1 MVAVGILG
9 TITSPLS
16 VGMDQRRPHAYKL
29 RQKVIKKNRG
39 DHPHGPAQLAFQIL
53 SLSGG
58 GFLGLYTACVL
69 AELESSAGRPLAS
82 CFDLI
87 AGTSVGGIIALGL
100 AKGTSA
106 EAIRDSFIK
115 DGPQIFS
122 VKRPPQNL
130 VTKRLSLLDN
140 ATRAKYLPGAL
151 RRTIENIVGKD
162 SKIGDL
168 THRVMIPT
176 VNLTKGSPQVFKT
189 DHHPTFVR
197 DWKVPIVD
205 VALATSAAPTFFPL
219 HRIGGEMFADGG
231 LYANS
236 PDELALHEAE
246 YFLDQPRSGLSV
258 LSVGTTTAKFSFSNS
273 AETDLGWMGWMDN
286 QRLPRVMIA
295 TQQLNAE
302 FMMRHRLNDNYLRI
316 DHQQSPEQE
325 RFLSLDGASP
335 GAIGDLRALA
345 ESSVRDHL
353 GKPILPTMLRH
364 SAPPPTFYSRG
375 AS

>member
-1 MVAVGILG
+1 
-9 TITSPLS
+9 
-16 VGMDQRRPHAYKL
+16 MDGGKFT
-29 RQKVIKKNRG
+29 
-39 DHPHGPAQLAFQIL
+39 LAFQIL

-58 GFLGLYTACVL
+58 GYLGLYTACVL
-69 AELESSAGRPLAS
+69 AELESSAARPLAS

-87 AGTSVGGIIALGL
+87 AGTSIGGIIALGL

-106 EAIRDSFIK
+106 EAIRDSFINE
-115 DGPQIFS
+115 GPKIFS
-122 VKRPPQNL
+122 VKPPPQTL
-130 VTKRLSLLDN
+130 VTKRWSLRVN
-140 ATRAKYLPGAL
+140 ATRAKYLSGAL
-151 RRTIENIVGKD
+151 RRTIESIVGKD

-168 THRVMIPT
+168 NHRVMIPT

-219 HRIGGEMFADGG
+219 HRIGGELFADGG

-246 YFLDQPRSGLSV
+246 YFLDQPRSGISV
-258 LSVGTTTAKFSFSNS
+258 LSIGTTTAKFSFSNS

-295 TQQLNAE
+295 SQQLKSKKV
-302 FMMRHRLNDNYLRI
+302 LRVV
-316 DHQQSPEQE
+316 
-325 RFLSLDGASP
+325 G
-335 GAIGDLRALA
+335 
-345 ESSVRDHL
+345 SV
-353 GKPILPTMLRH
+353 I
-364 SAPPPTFYSRG
+364 
-375 AS
+375 